1 MVHVRHSRN
10 VRRGLHVQAQR
21 ACSGRNLLSVSLRAR
36 PALARFH
43 RHAVLP
49 DPVLS
54 AACLSVLAVFPSGL
68 RRRRNVGQRR
78 RPGPL
83 ADQIRDT
90 RRLRDACV
98 ARRVGSHQAHCRAAR
113 PGDDRR
119 EIREADAMITLDMMP
134 PLMFGGLVVAMLIGF
149 PVAFTL
155 AAVGLSF
162 GFLAIHL
169 GFFDMNFLQAIPGRV
184 FGSVLSNELLLAI
197 PFFTFMGAILE
208 RCGLAEDMLDSMGQL
223 FGPIRGGLG
232 YSVIIV
238 GFILGAITGTVAAQ
252 VIAMA
257 LISMPIMIRYGYNI
271 RYITGVLAASG
282 TITQLV
288 PPSLVLIVL
297 ADQLG
302 KSVGDMYLGAW
313 GPSVFQILL
322 FAGYT
327 FLLGVF
333 KPDHVPPVP
342 IDARTLTGWALW
354 RKCLLGIIPSAV
366 LIFVV
371 LGTMMLGLATPTE
384 AGAMGAVGAIVLAA
398 IHSKDFSSTGRKLL
412 IIGVIA
418 CGIGTIVGIFLTQGL
433 VFKLAFAITYF
444 AVVWI
449 CVEAVRIP
457 VLRDLIKQGYETTMR
472 ITTMVVFILIG
483 STCFSV
489 VFLGVSGGVWL
500 EHLLTSLPG
509 GAWGF
514 LIFINLFIFF
524 LAFFLDFFE
533 IAFIIL
539 PMIAPI
545 AQKVLTPVVGPDAA
559 LIWFG
564 VMLCVNMQTSFMHP
578 PFGFALFYLRGVAP
592 KDVKSSDIYWGA
604 LPWVGLQ
611 ALMVALVIAFPVT
624 VTGLLD
630 KPANVDLNQIKID
643 VPQMDL
649 PPLDFG
655 PPAKP

>member
-1 MVHVRHSRN
+1 
-10 VRRGLHVQAQR
+10 
-21 ACSGRNLLSVSLRAR
+21 
-36 PALARFH
+36 
-43 RHAVLP
+43 
-49 DPVLS
+49 
-54 AACLSVLAVFPSGL
+54 
-68 RRRRNVGQRR
+68 
-78 RPGPL
+78 
-83 ADQIRDT
+83 
-90 RRLRDACV
+90 
-98 ARRVGSHQAHCRAAR
+98 
-113 PGDDRR
+113 
-119 EIREADAMITLDMMP
+119 MITLETMP

-169 GFFDMNFLQAIPGRV
+169 GFFDLNFLQAIPGRV

-232 YSVIIV
+232 YSVILV

-257 LISMPIMIRYGYNI
+257 LISMPVMIRYGYNM

-313 GPSVFQILL
+313 GPSIFQIFL
-322 FAGYT
+322 FVGYT
-327 FLLGVF
+327 FVLGII
-333 KPDHVPPVP
+333 KPSYLPPVP
-342 IDARTLTGWALW
+342 KTELTLTGWALW

-371 LGTMMLGLATPTE
+371 LGTMMMGLATPTE

-398 IHSKDFSSTGRKLL
+398 IHSKDFSTTGRKVL
-412 IIGVIA
+412 IAGVIA
-418 CGIGTIVGIFLTQGL
+418 GGIGTIIGIFATEGL
-433 VFKLAFAITYF
+433 VFKLAFAITYL

-449 CVEAVRIP
+449 CLEAVRIP
-457 VLRDLIKQGYETTMR
+457 ELRDLIKQGYETTMR

-489 VFLGVSGGVWL
+489 VFLGVSGGVL
-500 EHLLTSLPG
+500 AGASADLPARRRLGIPDLHQPVHLFPGVLPGFLRDRLHHPADDRADRAESPGAGRGARCRADLVRRHAVREYADLVHASTVRLRAVLPARRCAERGQELRHLLGRTALGGIAGDHGRPRDRVPG
-509 GAWGF
+509 HGHR
-514 LIFINLFIFF
+514 
-524 LAFFLDFFE
+524 LARQACQRRPELDQDRR
-533 IAFIIL
+533 
-539 PMIAPI
+539 P
-545 AQKVLTPVVGPDAA
+545 TD
-559 LIWFG
+559 
-564 VMLCVNMQTSFMHP
+564 
-578 PFGFALFYLRGVAP
+578 GVAAARLRAT
-592 KDVKSSDIYWGA
+592 GEA
-604 LPWVGLQ
+604 
-611 ALMVALVIAFPVT
+611 IARARRM
-624 VTGLLD
+624 G
-630 KPANVDLNQIKID
+630 
-643 VPQMDL
+643 
-649 PPLDFG
+649 
-655 PPAKP
+655 